1 MELYAAMRDELEDA
15 VGSLWDSGVTVTSV
29 HVESCQLLL
38 YLRGKNGDCEIKI
51 VWFSLFP
58 LGN

>member
-1 MELYAAMRDELEDA
+1 MG

-38 YLRGKNGDCEIKI
+38 YLRGKNGDCEIQI